1 MDMPQATPVSAE
13 VMVCQALRAATNGN
27 HEIVR
32 KAEAQLLEWETQPG
46 FFPTLTRISLAVVGG
61 LDPSIVQQLDVNVR
75 WMAVVYLKNGIN
87 KYWRK
92 GARQELSPEE
102 KQQIRDLLL
111 MQFANEPIPQVSLQ
125 IAVLMAR
132 IARIDCPHDWPQ
144 LVPELLK
151 RLQTFSTNA
160 RCESL
165 ESGEQQR
172 VLLTLHHVIKALA
185 SRRLWA
191 EKRVFEEL
199 TNNIYDF
206 IYQLWDTYC
215 TLFFH
220 QLKEAQQLA
229 KPTLEISVLCTRILR
244 KLTIYGYM
252 KIQSTPGCL
261 RFVEKLFER
270 LKQCLIVRYEL
281 RQLNADEQLVGL
293 LEKLILKQMKTLL
306 EFTESHAVAFK
317 NFVPM
322 ALQFT
327 FDHVF
332 HVSAYLIFTD
342 NVINFRQFAI
352 HCINLMKGLMSPF
365 YWQKIDNYLDNDNSQ
380 DLEIRSSL
388 ETFFTEERLSYMCE
402 KIITH
407 YFILTQI
414 ELDLW
419 LEDPEE
425 FAQDDSGGD
434 TWKYAL
440 RPCIETLFMV
450 CVTNYT
456 DQMSAEVVKY
466 VQKAQQIQLTAN
478 SDLKDILLKDA
489 IYNAAGQASLHLFN
503 ELDFDAW
510 FSGQLLNELKIDSI
524 NFRILKRRIICLLGE
539 WAGVNFS
546 RDLRP
551 LAYEACLHLL
561 RPAEDMSIRLA
572 SSSTLS
578 ILISDF
584 DFAPEAF
591 LPYLEPSFNALFVLL
606 REAKECDTKM
616 KVLAIMSSLVEK
628 MSDNI
633 EPYADSL
640 ISYLPLLWKESEDY
654 SMLRCAIICTLQQ
667 VVKAIRD
674 IPEKMLPFLYS
685 VIALSTDLQEP
696 SHIYLIEEGLSL
708 WVAVVENSTSMSAP
722 LIDLCRNILPIIEMS
737 SENLRTVLVLIQAY
751 ILLDANAY
759 LERYGRPFVDFCN
772 RMFDDIRP
780 EGIILM
786 VKVLEICLKTDTTN
800 GLELVR
806 PVLPYIFKQVY
817 ANKDFPMLMG
827 MYLTMVARVLLISQQ
842 VFMEVIQELQQPNA
856 LETILDVW
864 ITKMPLVTELEK
876 IKLFSL
882 AFLSIFSNNPILL
895 DRFPAIM
902 QNISDALFEVMR
914 EDDDGQNQHSDDPNA
929 AIENKPIKYCDSL
942 VFADEYDLDTSSYCT
957 MDDFDYKTYH
967 YDRCRQLSLKDPV
980 HKIALPQ
987 YIEWQLGNLRT
998 QLGDDA
1004 YQQLMRSLYP
1014 AVLERFAQF
1023 VNLQITFPTN

>member
-1 MDMPQATPVSAE
+1 MDMQPSSPE
-13 VMVCQALRAATNGN
+13 LMVCQALCAATDSN
-27 HEIVR
+27 HEVVR
-32 KAEAQLLEWETQPG
+32 KAELQLAEWEGQPG
-46 FFPTLTRISLAVVGG
+46 FFTTLTRICLAVVGG
-61 LDPSIVQQLDVNVR
+61 MDPSIAPHLDVNVR

-87 KYWRK
+87 KFWRK
-92 GARQELSPEE
+92 GTRQELSQEE

-111 MQFANEPIPQVSLQ
+111 VHFANEPIPQISLQ

-132 IARIDCPHDWPQ
+132 IARIDCPRDWPQ
-144 LVPELLK
+144 LIPELLK
-151 RLQTFSTNA
+151 RLQEFAANVGS
-160 RCESL
+160 CDVY

-185 SRRLWA
+185 SRRMMA
-191 EKRVFEEL
+191 EKKVFEEL
-199 TNNIYDF
+199 TSNIYEF
-206 IYQLWDTYC
+206 IYQLWDTLC
-215 TLFFH
+215 PLFFH
-220 QLKEAQQLA
+220 QLKEAPFLA
-229 KPTLEISVLCTRILR
+229 KTTLERSVLCTRILR
-244 KLTIYGYM
+244 KLTIFGYS
-252 KIQSTPGCL
+252 KPQSSEICL

-270 LKQCLIVRYEL
+270 LKQCLNCRFEL
-281 RQLNADEQLVGL
+281 RQLNADEQIIAL

-306 EFTESHAVAFK
+306 EFHEMHAEAFK
-317 NFVPM
+317 NFAPM
-322 ALQFT
+322 ALQFS

-332 HVSAYLIFTD
+332 HISAYLIFTD
-342 NVINFRQFAI
+342 NIINFRQFAI

-365 YWQKIDNYLDNDNSQ
+365 YWQKVDNSW
-380 DLEIRSSL
+380 DSENNRELEIRTSL
-388 ETFFTEERLSYMCE
+388 EKFFTEERLSYICE

-425 FAQDDSGGD
+425 FAQDDNGGD

-440 RPCIETLFMV
+440 RPCVETLFAA
-450 CVTNYT
+450 CFASYQT
-456 DQMSAEVVKY
+456 QMSAEVVKY
-466 VQKAQQIQLTAN
+466 IQKAQQIQLTAS

-510 FSGQLLNELKIDSI
+510 FSGQLLNELKIDSD
-524 NFRILKRRIICLLGE
+524 NFRILRRRIIWLLGE
-539 WAGVNFS
+539 WAGVKFS

-561 RPAEDMSIRLA
+561 RPSEDMSIRLA
-572 SSSTLS
+572 SSRTLS
-578 ILISDF
+578 ILVSDF

-606 REAKECDTKM
+606 RESKECDTKM
-616 KVLAIMSSLVEK
+616 KVLTIMSSLVEK

-633 EPYADSL
+633 EPQADNL

-674 IPEKMLPFLYS
+674 IPEKMRPFLYS
-685 VIALSTDLQEP
+685 VIALSTDIQEP

-708 WVAVVENSTSMSAP
+708 WVAVVENSTSMSEQ
-722 LIDLCRNILPIIEMS
+722 LMNLCRNIMPIIEMS

-751 ILLDANAY
+751 ILLDAHAF
-759 LERYGRPFVDFCN
+759 LERYGRSFIDFCN

-780 EGIILM
+780 EGISLM
-786 VKVLEICLKTDTTN
+786 LKVLEICLKTDASY

-806 PVLPYIFKQVY
+806 PLLPYIFRQVY
-817 ANKDFPMLMG
+817 SNKDFPMLMG

-842 VFMEVIQELQQPNA
+842 VFMEVIQELQQPDA
-856 LETILDVW
+856 LEKILDVW

-876 IKLFSL
+876 LKLFCL
-882 AFLSIFSNNPILL
+882 AFLSIFSNNPIVLE
-895 DRFPAIM
+895 RFPAIM
-902 QNISDALFEVMR
+902 QNIRDTLFEVMR
-914 EDDDGQNQHSDDPNA
+914 EDEDDEVPDDANDPNKTS
-929 AIENKPIKYCDSL
+929 ETKQVKYCDSL
-942 VFADEYDLDTSSYCT
+942 VFVDEYDLDTSSYCT

-980 HKIALPQ
+980 HKISLPQ
-987 YIEWQLGNLRT
+987 YIEWQLNNLRT
-998 QLGDDA
+998 QLGDEA
-1004 YQQLMRSLYP
+1004 YQQLMRSVYP
-1014 AVLERFAQF
+1014 GVLEKFGQFA
-1023 VNLQITFPTN
+1023 NLQITFPIN